1 VNYFNAFSGGVP
13 ISGAHYLI
21 ELEGKRIAIDCG
33 AVQKGGK
40 VLPPPIAQGRVDA
53 LFLTHGHLDHVG
65 MLPLFVKEH
74 PDTPVYGTKVTWRFT
89 RMLLWDSYW
98 VTLKKLE
105 RGEKVETYF
114 SATDIERAL
123 NLKRFNLVREPEWFS
138 PWPGWKIRFWP
149 AGHINGA
156 ASIHIVSPKGF
167 RIVHSGDISFHD
179 QPTIRGAEVVNDI
192 FSPEVLIT
200 EGTYGDRNLPNRFE
214 EEWRFVNRV
223 IGIIKGGGKV
233 LVPSFSITGPN
244 IGIILANGLAK
255 ARVDIPVHLDGMVRT
270 AAGIISGSSEWSSN
284 DNGLIFPKNLVAVPE
299 KDPDDPEK
307 AYNYRR
313 KILDGGPAVVVSS
326 HGMLEGGLAMF
337 YLQHLITDYKSVVL
351 LPGYQAEGTGGR
363 RLLELERGHY
373 FQINRKQ
380 FPIYCGVER
389 FQLSSHAS
397 GNELAG
403 WISEIQPWHVIITHA
418 PYSAA
423 EGLERKIKERHPA
436 IRVSGGFNGV
446 DVPLD

>member
-1 VNYFNAFSGGVP
+1 MNFKALSGGVP
-13 ISGAHYLI
+13 ISGAHFLI
-21 ELEGKRIAIDCG
+21 ELEDKRIVIDCG
-33 AVQKGGK
+33 AVQTGGK
-40 VLPPPIAQGRVDA
+40 VLPPPIAKGRIDA
-53 LFLTHGHLDHVG
+53 LFLTHGHLDHIG
-65 MLPLFVKEH
+65 MLPIFVNEH
-74 PDTPVYGTKVTWRFT
+74 PDTPVYGTKVTWRFA
-89 RMLLWDSYW
+89 RMLLWDSFR
-98 VTLKKLE
+98 VAMHKLE

-114 SATDIERAL
+114 SASDIERAL

-156 ASIHIVSPKGF
+156 ASIHVVSPKGF
-167 RIVHSGDISFHD
+167 RIIHSGDISFQD
-179 QPTIRGAEVVNDI
+179 QPTIKGAEVINDI

-200 EGTYGDRNLPNRFE
+200 EGTYGDRDLPNRAKE
-214 EEWRFVNRV
+214 EQKFVDKV
-223 IGIIKGGGKV
+223 VEVLGQGGKV

-255 ARVDIPVHLDGMVRT
+255 ARVDVPVHLDGMVRT
-270 AAGIISGSSEWSSN
+270 AAGIISGSREWSSN
-284 DNGLIFPKNLVAVPE
+284 DNGLVFPKNLIAVPE
-299 KDPDDPEK
+299 EREE
-307 AYNYRR
+307 AYAYRQ
-313 KILDGGPAVVVSS
+313 KILDGGPAVIVSS

-337 YLQHLITDYKSVVL
+337 YLQHLISDYKSAVL

-373 FQINRKQ
+373 FQINRRP
-380 FPIYCGVER
+380 FPIYCDVKR

-418 PYSAA
+418 VQSAA
-423 EGLERKIKERHPA
+423 RGLERKIKERHPS
-436 IRVSGGFNGV
+436 IRVSGGFNGELIS
-446 DVPLD
+446 D

>member
-1 VNYFNAFSGGVP
+1 MNFKALSGGVP
-13 ISGAHYLI
+13 IGGSHYLI
-21 ELEGKRIAIDCG
+21 ELEDKRIVIDCG
-33 AVQKGGK
+33 AVQAGGK

-53 LFLTHGHLDHVG
+53 LFLTHGHLDHIG

-74 PDTPVYGTKVTWRFT
+74 PETPIYGTKVTWRFA
-89 RMLLWDSYW
+89 RMLLWDSYF

-105 RGEKVETYF
+105 RREKVETYF

-138 PWPGWKIRFWP
+138 PWLGWKIRFWP

-156 ASIHIVSPKGF
+156 ASIHIISPKGF
-167 RIVHSGDISFHD
+167 RIIHSGDISFHN

-200 EGTYGDRNLPNRFE
+200 EGTYGDRDLPNRVKE
-214 EEWRFVNRV
+214 EHNFVDKV
-223 IGIIKGGGKV
+223 VEVLGQGGKI

-255 ARVDIPVHLDGMVRT
+255 ARVDIPVNLDGMVRT
-270 AAGIISGSSEWSSN
+270 AAGIISGSSEWSPN
-284 DNGLIFPKNLVAVPE
+284 DNGLVFPKNLIAVPE
-299 KDPDDPEK
+299 DPEK
-307 AYNYRR
+307 ARAYRQ
-313 KILDGGPAVVVSS
+313 KILDGGPAVIVSS
-326 HGMLEGGLAMF
+326 HGMLEGGMAMF
-337 YLQHLITDYKSVVL
+337 YLQHLISDYKSAVL

-373 FQINRKQ
+373 FQINRRP
-380 FPIYCGVER
+380 FPIYCDVKR

-403 WISEIQPWHVIITHA
+403 WISEIQPWHVIVTHA
-418 PYSAA
+418 VRSAF
-423 EGLERKIKERHPA
+423 EGLKQKIRERHPS
-436 IRVSGGFNGV
+436 IRVSGGFNGENIV
-446 DVPLD
+446 D

>member
-1 VNYFNAFSGGVP
+1 MNFRALSGGVP
-13 ISGAHYLI
+13 IGGSHYLI

-33 AVQKGGK
+33 AVQRGGK
-40 VLPPPIAQGRVDA
+40 VLPPPIAKGRIDA
-53 LFLTHGHLDHVG
+53 LFVTHGHFDHVG

-156 ASIHIVSPKGF
+156 ASIHIVSPKGL
-167 RIVHSGDISFHD
+167 RIVHSGDISFKNL
-179 QPTIRGAEVVNDI
+179 PTIKGAEVINDI
-192 FSPEVLIT
+192 FSPEILIT
-200 EGTYGDRNLPNRFE
+200 EGTYGDRNLPNRVE

-223 IGIIKGGGKV
+223 IGILKGGGKV

-255 ARVDIPVHLDGMVRT
+255 AGIDIPVHLDGMVRT

-284 DNGLIFPKNLVAVPE
+284 DNGLIFPKNLIAVPE
-299 KDPDDPEK
+299 EREE
-307 AYNYRR
+307 AYAYRQ
-313 KILDGGPAVVVSS
+313 KLIEGGPAVIVSS
-326 HGMLEGGLAMF
+326 HGMFEGGLVMF
-337 YLQHLITDYKSVVL
+337 YAPHILPDYKSAVL
-351 LPGYQAEGTGGR
+351 IPGYQAEGTGGR
-363 RLLELERGHY
+363 KLLELERGDLFGIGRMQY
-373 FQINRKQ
+373 
-380 FPIYCGVER
+380 PIYCDVKR

-403 WISEIQPWHVIITHA
+403 WISEIQPWHVIVIHA
-418 PYSAA
+418 AQSAA
-423 EGLERKIKERHPA
+423 QGLEKKIKERHPS
-436 IRVSGGFNGV
+436 IRVSGGFNGENIV
-446 DVPLD
+446 D

>member
-1 VNYFNAFSGGVP
+1 MNFRALSGGVP
-13 ISGAHYLI
+13 IGGSHYLI

-40 VLPPPIAQGRVDA
+40 VLPPPIAKGRIDA
-53 LFLTHGHLDHVG
+53 LLLTHGHFDHVG

-156 ASIHIVSPKGF
+156 ASIHIVSPKGL
-167 RIVHSGDISFHD
+167 RIVHSGDISFKNL
-179 QPTIRGAEVVNDI
+179 PTIKGAEVINDI
-192 FSPEVLIT
+192 FSPEILIT
-200 EGTYGDRNLPNRFE
+200 EGTYGDRNLPNRVE

-223 IGIIKGGGKV
+223 IGILKGGGKV

-255 ARVDIPVHLDGMVRT
+255 AGIDIPVHLDGMVRT
-270 AAGIISGSSEWSSN
+270 AAGIISGSSEWSPN
-284 DNGLIFPKNLVAVPE
+284 DNGLIFPKNLIAVPE
-299 KDPDDPEK
+299 EREE
-307 AYNYRR
+307 AYAYRQ
-313 KILDGGPAVVVSS
+313 KLIEGGPAVIVSS
-326 HGMLEGGLAMF
+326 HGMFEGGLVMF
-337 YLQHLITDYKSVVL
+337 YAPHILPDYKSAVL
-351 LPGYQAEGTGGR
+351 IPGYQAEGTGGR
-363 RLLELERGHY
+363 KLLELERGDLFGIGRMQY
-373 FQINRKQ
+373 
-380 FPIYCGVER
+380 PIYCDVKR

-403 WISEIQPWHVIITHA
+403 WISEIQPWHVIVIHA
-418 PYSAA
+418 AQSAA
-423 EGLERKIKERHPA
+423 QGLEKKIKERHPS
-436 IRVSGGFNGV
+436 IRVSGGFNGENIV
-446 DVPLD
+446 D

>member
-1 VNYFNAFSGGVP
+1 VNFKALSGGVP
-13 ISGAHYLI
+13 IGGSHYLI
-21 ELEGKRIAIDCG
+21 ELEDKRIVIDCG
-33 AVQKGGK
+33 AVQAGGK

-53 LFLTHGHLDHVG
+53 LFLTHGHLDHIG

-74 PDTPVYGTKVTWRFT
+74 PETPIYGTKVTWRFA
-89 RMLLWDSYW
+89 RMLLWDSYF

-105 RGEKVETYF
+105 RREKVETYF

-138 PWPGWKIRFWP
+138 PWLGWKIRFWP

-156 ASIHIVSPKGF
+156 ASIHIISPKGF
-167 RIVHSGDISFHD
+167 RIIHSGDISFHN

-200 EGTYGDRNLPNRFE
+200 EGTYGDRDLPNRVKE
-214 EEWRFVNRV
+214 EHNFVDKV
-223 IGIIKGGGKV
+223 VEVLGQGGKI

-255 ARVDIPVHLDGMVRT
+255 ARVDIPVNLDGMVRT
-270 AAGIISGSSEWSSN
+270 AAGIISGSSEWSPN
-284 DNGLIFPKNLVAVPE
+284 DNGLVFPKNLIAVPE
-299 KDPDDPEK
+299 DPEK
-307 AYNYRR
+307 ARAYRQ
-313 KILDGGPAVVVSS
+313 KILDGGPAVIVSS
-326 HGMLEGGLAMF
+326 HGMLEGGMAMF
-337 YLQHLITDYKSVVL
+337 YLQHLISDYKSAVL

-373 FQINRKQ
+373 FQINRRP
-380 FPIYCGVER
+380 FPIYCDVKR

-403 WISEIQPWHVIITHA
+403 WISEIQPWHVIVTHA
-418 PYSAA
+418 VRSAF
-423 EGLERKIKERHPA
+423 EGLKQKIRERHPS
-436 IRVSGGFNGV
+436 IRVSGGFNGENIV
-446 DVPLD
+446 D

>member
-1 VNYFNAFSGGVP
+1 MNFKALSGGVP
-13 ISGAHYLI
+13 IGGSHYLI
-21 ELEGKRIAIDCG
+21 ELEDKRIVIDCG
-33 AVQKGGK
+33 AVQAGGK

-53 LFLTHGHLDHVG
+53 LFLTHGHLDHIG

-74 PDTPVYGTKVTWRFT
+74 PETPIYGTKVTWRFA
-89 RMLLWDSYW
+89 RMLLWDSYF

-105 RGEKVETYF
+105 RREKVETYF

-138 PWPGWKIRFWP
+138 PWLGWKIRFWP

-156 ASIHIVSPKGF
+156 ASIHIISPKGF
-167 RIVHSGDISFHD
+167 RIIHSGDISFHN

-200 EGTYGDRNLPNRFE
+200 EGTYGDRDLPNRVKE
-214 EEWRFVNRV
+214 EHNFVDKV
-223 IGIIKGGGKV
+223 VEVLGQGGKI

-270 AAGIISGSSEWSSN
+270 AAGIISGSSEWSPN
-284 DNGLIFPKNLVAVPE
+284 DNGLVFPKNLIAVPE
-299 KDPDDPEK
+299 DPEK
-307 AYNYRR
+307 ARAYRQ
-313 KILDGGPAVVVSS
+313 KILDGGPAVIVSS
-326 HGMLEGGLAMF
+326 HGMLEGGMAMF
-337 YLQHLITDYKSVVL
+337 YLQHLISDYKSAVL

-373 FQINRKQ
+373 FQINRRP
-380 FPIYCGVER
+380 FPIYCDVKR

-403 WISEIQPWHVIITHA
+403 WISEIQPWHVIVTHA
-418 PYSAA
+418 VRSAF
-423 EGLERKIKERHPA
+423 EGLKQKIRERHPS
-436 IRVSGGFNGV
+436 IRVSGGFNGENIV
-446 DVPLD
+446 D

>member
-1 VNYFNAFSGGVP
+1 MNFKALSGGIP
-13 ISGAHYLI
+13 ISGAHFLI
-21 ELEGKRIAIDCG
+21 ELEDKRIVIDCG
-33 AVQKGGK
+33 AVQTGGK
-40 VLPPPIAQGRVDA
+40 VLPPPIAKGRIDA
-53 LFLTHGHLDHVG
+53 LFLTHGHLDHIG
-65 MLPLFVKEH
+65 MLPIFVNEH
-74 PDTPVYGTKVTWRFT
+74 PDTPVYGTKVTWRFA
-89 RMLLWDSYW
+89 RMLLWDSFR
-98 VTLKKLE
+98 VAMHKLE

-114 SATDIERAL
+114 SASDIERAL
-123 NLKRFNLVREPEWFS
+123 NLKKFNLVREPEWFS

-167 RIVHSGDISFHD
+167 RIIHSGDISFQD
-179 QPTIRGAEVVNDI
+179 QPTIKGAEVINDI

-200 EGTYGDRNLPNRFE
+200 EGTYGDRDLPNRAKE
-214 EEWRFVNRV
+214 EQKFVDKV
-223 IGIIKGGGKV
+223 VEVLGQGGKV

-255 ARVDIPVHLDGMVRT
+255 ARVDVPVHLDGMVRT
-270 AAGIISGSSEWSSN
+270 AAGIISGSREWSSN
-284 DNGLIFPKNLVAVPE
+284 DNGLVFPKNLIAVPE
-299 KDPDDPEK
+299 KDPDDPDK
-307 AYNYRR
+307 AYAYRR
-313 KILDGGPAVVVSS
+313 ELLEGGPAVIVSS

-337 YLQHLITDYKSVVL
+337 YLQHLISDYKSAVL

-373 FQINRKQ
+373 FQINRRP
-380 FPIYCGVER
+380 FPIYCDVKR

-418 PYSAA
+418 VQSAA
-423 EGLERKIKERHPA
+423 RGLERKIKERHPS
-436 IRVSGGFNGV
+436 IRVSGGFNGENIV
-446 DVPLD
+446 D

>member
-1 VNYFNAFSGGVP
+1 MNFKALSGGIP
-13 ISGAHYLI
+13 ISGAHFLI
-21 ELEGKRIAIDCG
+21 ELEDKRIVIDCG
-33 AVQKGGK
+33 AVQTGGK
-40 VLPPPIAQGRVDA
+40 VLPPPIAKGRIDA
-53 LFLTHGHLDHVG
+53 LFLTHGHLDHIG
-65 MLPLFVKEH
+65 MLPIFVNEH
-74 PDTPVYGTKVTWRFT
+74 PDTPVYGTKVTWRFA
-89 RMLLWDSYW
+89 RMLLWDSFR
-98 VTLKKLE
+98 VAMHKLE

-114 SATDIERAL
+114 SASDIERAL
-123 NLKRFNLVREPEWFS
+123 NLKKFNLVREPEWFS

-167 RIVHSGDISFHD
+167 RIIHSGDISFQD
-179 QPTIRGAEVVNDI
+179 QPTIKGAEVINDI

-200 EGTYGDRNLPNRFE
+200 EGTYGDRDLPNRAKE
-214 EEWRFVNRV
+214 EQKFVDKV
-223 IGIIKGGGKV
+223 VEVLGQGGKV

-255 ARVDIPVHLDGMVRT
+255 ARVDVPVHLDGMVRT
-270 AAGIISGSSEWSSN
+270 AAGIISGSREWSSN
-284 DNGLIFPKNLVAVPE
+284 DNGLVFPKNLIAVPE
-299 KDPDDPEK
+299 EREE
-307 AYNYRR
+307 AYAYRQ
-313 KILDGGPAVVVSS
+313 KILDGGPAVIVSS

-337 YLQHLITDYKSVVL
+337 YLQHLISDYKSAVL

-373 FQINRKQ
+373 FQINRRP
-380 FPIYCGVER
+380 FPIYCDVKR

-418 PYSAA
+418 VQSAA
-423 EGLERKIKERHPA
+423 RGLERKIKERHPS
-436 IRVSGGFNGV
+436 IRVSGGFNGELIS
-446 DVPLD
+446 D